1 MLDGLTGRQREV
13 ARLLGHGFT
22 NKAIGSMLGMTENTV
37 KVHVA
42 AIFRALGVTNRTEA
56 VLAMQRL
63 TPS

>member
-1 MLDGLTGRQREV
+1 
-13 ARLLGHGFT
+13 
-22 NKAIGSMLGMTENTV
+22 MLGMTENTV